1 VIRFFVAAILVLPAM
16 AVAADWQK
24 TLSNTR
30 PGKFAAA
37 PSFRGEYDL
46 GWAAIRAGHATVE
59 LMRARGDAHL
69 DLEASTT
76 GVARTLWRFDVHHSA
91 EADPTLFRPRTVE
104 QIEKYKDET
113 VTTRLQ
119 FDGRGV
125 TRSRVERPSNDANP
139 KAKRFDLP
147 GLFDIQTALLWIR
160 SQPLATGDVYRFVI
174 YPGSTPYLADV
185 TVLGSDRIK
194 TAAREWNARKL
205 ALGLRRID
213 RKTMR
218 VLPHRSFKSAQA
230 WISDDEQRL
239 LLKARTEIFVGS
251 VWMELARISTPR

>member
-1 VIRFFVAAILVLPAM
+1 MAIAT
-16 AVAADWQK
+16 DWQK
-24 TLSNTR
+24 TLSNPR

-46 GWAAIRAGHATVE
+46 GWAAIRAGHAIVE
-59 LMRARGDAHL
+59 LTRARGDSHL

-76 GVARTLWRFDVHHSA
+76 GIARSLWRLDVHHSA
-91 EADPTLFRPRTVE
+91 EADAALFRPRIVE
-104 QIEKYKDET
+104 QVEKYKDET
-113 VTTRLQ
+113 VTTKLQ
-119 FDGRGV
+119 FDRRGV
-125 TRSRVERPSNDANP
+125 MRWRVEQPSNDAP
-139 KAKRFDLP
+139 KPKRFDLP

-185 TVLGSDRIK
+185 TVLGSDRIE

-218 VLPHRSFKSAQA
+218 ILPHRSFKSAQA

-251 VWMELARISTPR
+251 VWMELARVAPAQ